1 MTFTVLESG
10 AVPIGGSTTGLV
22 KRSLTPWRDCS
33 THFPEEVKDQATT
46 AELARA
52 FPLAAFIADAK
63 SIASLGASAKGCG
76 LAMPEVDA
84 RVAIAGN
91 LDQLLA
97 ALLNLLQNA
106 FKFTHPRTEVTPQ
119 AYAEGDRAHIDA
131 QGHCGG
137 LPARFAEKMFKPFT
151 QGGFDRSGS
160 GLGLSIARRT
170 LEKELPGWTSL
181 SQ

>member
-1 MTFTVLESG
+1 
-10 AVPIGGSTTGLV
+10 
-22 KRSLTPWRDCS
+22 
-33 THFPEEVKDQATT
+33 
-46 AELARA
+46 
-52 FPLAAFIADAK
+52 
-63 SIASLGASAKGCG
+63 
-76 LAMPEVDA
+76 MPEVDA